1 MELANEIDRCEEQI
15 WAVEERIEVETDR
28 TKRNKWVATLAWLD
42 QDLCALRN
50 FAC

>member
-15 WAVEERIEVETDR
+15 WAVETLLETETDR
-28 TKRNKWVATLAWLD
+28 AKRNKWVATLAWLD
-42 QDLCALRN
+42 QDLCELRN